1 MSKMLTETMTINE
14 VTIEAEHA
22 GNIAYY
28 RSLSNFTSLEA
39 FNAHYRS
46 LTYTYAELLEQ
57 KPSYKAILSVLF
69 KSAPKTIGVPFM
81 KRETLAKKA
90 GVSLRSV
97 ANFLKAA
104 SETFGITTLKQLG
117 KKDKRYGGYAYLVY
131 VFSPLSNLVPHPSDQ
146 SNEAPSEIADC
157 TASCTAAL
165 HSVDM
170 PEALE
175 PQVIDGDIPSPNQD
189 SFKQASPSEIK
200 DIKYKVQDTVGKQI
214 TTIEYISPFD
224 KDIDMLLTGYG
235 ILEKIQIQKTIEKSL
250 KKRNLLFANAK
261 MSVLKALET
270 LVYFQRQANRGLFA
284 FKKGIHAFLT
294 YNLNLAIDEDDE
306 IKANEEYDQAMRDL
320 YSTYNEVDNEK
331 CLEDF
336 FNQVKSS
343 TVAGSSY
350 VDYIGSNGE
359 EDFFSTSYT
368 SISI

>member
-1 MSKMLTETMTINE
+1 MSKISIEAMSMSTNDI
-14 VTIEAEHA
+14 TIEAEHA

-28 RSLSNFTSLEA
+28 RSLSKFESLEA

-46 LTYTYAELLEQ
+46 LTYTYAELLDQ
-57 KPSYKAILSVLF
+57 KPSFKAILKALF
-69 KSAPKTIGVPFM
+69 DSAPSTFGVPFM
-81 KRETLAKKA
+81 RRETLAEKA

-97 ANFLKAA
+97 GNFLKVATD
-104 SETFGITTLKQLG
+104 TFGISTLKQLG

-131 VFSPLSNLVPHPSDQ
+131 VFSPLPNLRQHPS
-146 SNEAPSEIADC
+146 NKVAEEPSENEDC
-157 TASCTAAL
+157 TASCTASL
-165 HSVDM
+165 HSVEM
-170 PEALE
+170 PKALE
-175 PQVIDGDIPSPNQD
+175 PQAIEDDTSAPNQD

-320 YSTYNEVDNEK
+320 YSTYNEEDN
-331 CLEDF
+331 EDF
-336 FNQVKSS
+336 FNWGIRT
-343 TVAGSSY
+343 TVAGSCK
-350 VDYIGSNGE
+350 VDCKGSNRD
-359 EDFFSTSYT
+359 EDFFANSYASM
-368 SISI
+368 SIKV